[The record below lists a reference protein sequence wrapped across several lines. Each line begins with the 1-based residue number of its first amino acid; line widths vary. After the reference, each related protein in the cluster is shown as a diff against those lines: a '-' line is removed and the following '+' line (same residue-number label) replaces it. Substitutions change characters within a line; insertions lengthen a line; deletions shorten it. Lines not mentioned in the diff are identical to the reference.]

1 MIFLPVGR
9 NDGIARCGITVHFV
23 LADHRRSSILGN
35 HKTGIQSRIG
45 YQKLRKFAKS
55 HNQLRDTAFG
65 NVSQFCQG
73 NGEKVIGDSQRLT
86 VEISTGND
94 SVFVREDRWIVR
106 DGIDFGQQ
114 YGGNIA
120 DSVFRSTM
128 HLRDATERVRILY
141 VRLGTFDQFAAC
153 QQFTESLSRLDLS
166 GMRAYLLD
174 AIHKRVDASVE
185 GFKRKSSYQ
194 VGFLGKAESFENG
207 KYTVGTHELG
217 TVEQCKPFLAHEPDG
232 FPAKFVEHADCF
244 AFLSFIVDVA
254 HTNQRK
260 EQIG

>member
-1 MIFLPVGR
+1 
-9 NDGIARCGITVHFV
+9 
-23 LADHRRSSILGN
+23 
-35 HKTGIQSRIG
+35 
-45 YQKLRKFAKS
+45 
-55 HNQLRDTAFG
+55 
-65 NVSQFCQG
+65 
-73 NGEKVIGDSQRLT
+73 
-86 VEISTGND
+86 
-94 SVFVREDRWIVR
+94 
-106 DGIDFGQQ
+106 
-114 YGGNIA
+114 
-120 DSVFRSTM
+120 M

-153 QQFTESLSRLDLS
+153 QQFTESLSCLDLS

-194 VGFLGKAESFENG
+194 VGFLGKAEGFENG

-217 TVEQCKPFLAHEPDG
+217 TVEQCKPFLAHEPNG

-254 HTNQRK
+254 HTDQRK